1 MLSLWQ
7 VRTLTRSRMTKVQ
20 VTVPLSRPL
29 TDEDFERIA
38 RIHAVYGIL
47 AARVLPQN
55 NQLFVEYDSSR
66 LSRDEVR
73 GTLAE
78 NGIPIT

>member
-1 MLSLWQ
+1 MAG
-7 VRTLTRSRMTKVQ
+7 RPFIRNCMTKVQ
-20 VTVPLSRPL
+20 ITVPLSRPL
-29 TDEDFERIA
+29 TEEDFDRIS
-38 RIHAVYGIL
+38 RVHAVYGML
-47 AARVLPQN
+47 ATRVLPPG

-78 NGIPIT
+78 NGLPIT

>member
-1 MLSLWQ
+1 
-7 VRTLTRSRMTKVQ
+7 MTKVQ
-20 VTVPLSRPL
+20 ITVPLSRAL

-38 RIHAVYGIL
+38 RVHTVYGIL
-47 AARVLPQN
+47 AARALPTG

>member
-1 MLSLWQ
+1 
-7 VRTLTRSRMTKVQ
+7 MTKVQ
-20 VTVPLSRPL
+20 ITVPLSRTL
-29 TDEDFERIA
+29 QEQDFERIA
-38 RIHAVYGIL
+38 RIHSVYGML
-47 AARVLPQN
+47 AARVLPPGN
-55 NQLFVEYDSSR
+55 HLFVEYDASR